1 MSIFRRKQKETHD
14 AENEARCGSNDYMK
28 YGIRYLLKHMRFQI
42 DEEVGHSVRI
52 ENMWERMRVTGK
64 QMEEVQTVIDEINR
78 NYMDFQKYADQIQGA
93 MEESDSKIGEADTG
107 IDQLTEKVGNSRNQ
121 LTNMVQTFDRLEN
134 DFQNILSLTSDIS
147 GISFSTNLL
156 ALNAGIEAAR
166 AGEAGRGFSVVADQ
180 IRELSASTSSLVK
193 RIDQSISVLRE
204 TIYSLH
210 DELDKTSSM
219 MQSNIEYAGGLRSS
233 MEQVKECSGEV
244 KKVSGNIIQMIG
256 STSGEVEKENTRI
269 EAVREAV
276 ETISEEI
283 GSINK
288 KAGEK
293 SVALGEMEDIL
304 TQMNRILKEA

>member
-1 MSIFRRKQKETHD
+1 MGIFRRKQKEKHD
-14 AENEARCGSNDYMK
+14 GENQARCGSSDYMK
-28 YGIRYLLKHMRFQI
+28 YGTQYVLKHMRRQI
-42 DEEVGHSVRI
+42 EEEVGLSVRI
-52 ENMWERMRVTGK
+52 EDMWKRTQTTGK
-64 QMEEVQTVIDEINR
+64 QMEEIQSVIDEISR

-93 MEESDSKIGEADTG
+93 MEESDSKIGEAG
-107 IDQLTEKVGNSRNQ
+107 AEIDQLTEKVEDSRNQ
-121 LTNMVQTFDRLEN
+121 LTNMVQTFERLEK

-233 MEQVKECSGEV
+233 MEQVKERSGEV
-244 KKVSGNIIQMIG
+244 KKVSGNIVSMIG
-256 STSGEVEKENTRI
+256 STSGEVEKENLRI

-276 ETISEEI
+276 ETMRGEI
-283 GSINK
+283 GEINK

-293 SVALGEMEDIL
+293 SAALGEMEDVL
-304 TQMNRILKEA
+304 TQMDRILKEG